1 MIYEVVNLV
10 PLRRLKEETLIASET
25 YSHLFCLCA
34 PMPLVIQF
42 EGDIKV
48 FFSIYYLHL
57 NVCAQYLCANICY
70 IMIINC
76 EIVERKLIKSI

>member
-34 PMPLVIQF
+34 PVPLVIQF

-48 FFSIYYLHL
+48 FFFNILFTFERLRAIFMCKYLLYYD
-57 NVCAQYLCANICY
+57 Y
-70 IMIINC
+70 
-76 EIVERKLIKSI
+76 KL